1 MGDDNTIILEV
12 VDHGNTDLLV
22 PDVVIFFVKEA
33 IDYER
38 DLFFAFEWEEVKTED
53 EVGDHV
59 LFLELGELNFL
70 GLTVC
75 FACVGTGVIVG
86 CFYII
91 SILCAVFKIDIVRSL
106 TLN

>member
-22 PDVVIFFVKEA
+22 PDVVIFFVEEA

-38 DLFFAFEWEEVKTED
+38 DLFFAFEGQEVKTED
-53 EVGDHV
+53 EVRDHV

-75 FACVGTGVIVG
+75 FVCVGTGIIVVG
-86 CFYII
+86 CCVITV
-91 SILCAVFKIDIVRSL
+91 LCVVFKMCNKQL
-106 TLN
+106 